1 MSGTKMNELTP
12 SQFTEARGSIIAIQD
27 FLTIPAR
34 KLRDENDKQNVSVGF
49 YNPSQRYL
57 AQNAVLGSHI

>member
-12 SQFTEARGSIIAIQD
+12 SQFTVARGSIIAIQD

-34 KLRDENDKQNVSVGF
+34 KFRDAKDKQNVSIGF
-49 YNPSQRYL
+49 YNPSQRGL
-57 AQNAVLGSHI
+57 AQNAVIGSHI